1 MPRTFDV
8 AVIGLGGH
16 GSAIADHAARRGL
29 TVLGLERF
37 DIGHAMGSSHGIHRL
52 FRLAYAEGGMYV
64 PLLARAAEL
73 WEDLERR
80 SGERLFVRNGV
91 LVASPD
97 GDGKVA
103 RARTASEAHGIAHEM
118 LDAAEINRRFPAF
131 RLAPDMVGLFQP
143 KSGFVLSE
151 RAILAHLISAQA
163 HGAELRARTE
173 VQEIIDRSGRI
184 EIRTHGAVYECGQ
197 VVVAAGGWIGK
208 LVPPLVRLHT
218 VNRRA
223 VGFFAPRRP
232 LDFTPERC
240 PGYSLSNGR
249 LAIYGFPICGFPGV
263 KIGRDGHLG
272 EIGDPDGIDRR
283 AGPRDEAALREG
295 LDTFLNEVDGPA
307 LAMHGCLVTD
317 TPDGHFIFDS
327 LPGVPGI
334 HVVSACSGHG
344 YKFASVVGEITA
356 DRLQGRADRFDLAP
370 FRLARF
376 GARAAVEI

>member
-1 MPRTFDV
+1 MSRTFDV

-16 GSAIADHAARRGL
+16 GAAIADHTARRGL
-29 TVLGLERF
+29 RVLGLERF

-52 FRLAYAEGGMYV
+52 FRLAYAEGAMYV

-103 RARTASEAHGIAHEM
+103 RARAASEAHGIAHEM
-118 LDAAEINRRFPAF
+118 LDAAAINRRFPAF
-131 RLAPDMVGLFQP
+131 RLARDIVGLFQP

-151 RAILAHLISAQA
+151 RAIAAHLISAQV
-163 HGAELRARTE
+163 HRAELRARTE
-173 VQEIIDRSGRI
+173 VFDINDRGSRI
-184 EIRTHGAVYECGQ
+184 EIRTPAGVYECGQ
-197 VVVAAGGWIGK
+197 VVVAAGAWIGK
-208 LVPPLVRLHT
+208 LAPPLERLHM

-223 VGFFAPRRP
+223 IGFFAPRRP
-232 LDFTPERC
+232 LDFTPAHC
-240 PGYSLSNGR
+240 PGFSLSNGR

-272 EIGDPDGIDRR
+272 ETGDPDNIDRR

-295 LDTFLNEVDGPA
+295 LEAFLNEVDGPA
-307 LAMHGCLVTD
+307 LALHGCLITD
-317 TPDGHFIFDS
+317 TPDGHFILDS
-327 LPGVPGI
+327 LPGVPGVHI
-334 HVVSACSGHG
+334 ASACSGHG
-344 YKFASVVGEITA
+344 YKFASVVGEIMA
-356 DRLQGRADRFDLAP
+356 DRVQGRADRFDLEP

-376 GARAAVEI
+376 GARPAVGI